1 MLSLGGF
8 GEKMQGS
15 VDSLNQGHRPR
26 ITHSIFTQRHQATMD
41 ATRKDFDEN
50 EDEVLK
56 VPNFS
61 LMERFLVV
69 GGNDPWLFFN
79 NIMKTAYP
87 ANKKKS
93 SNAIGNLRKELDVRR
108 LNCEFQE
115 EAEGLFGL
123 MKHNNS
129 EDKNVNRNWLH
140 KTVLNCGAIQ
150 FPSSTEELFA
160 ITKVRHLNFFESIIQ
175 ATVRNK
181 QQIFLLQ
188 LLSFGLIER

>member
-1 MLSLGGF
+1 M
-8 GEKMQGS
+8 
-15 VDSLNQGHRPR
+15 DY
-26 ITHSIFTQRHQATMD
+26 TQRHQAGMD
-41 ATRKDFDEN
+41 TIRKDFDEN
-50 EDEVLK
+50 EDEALK
-56 VPNFS
+56 VPNFL
-61 LMERFLVV
+61 LMEKFLVV
-69 GGNDPWLFFN
+69 GGNDPCLFFN
-79 NIMKTAYP
+79 NKMKAAYP

-160 ITKVRHLNFFESIIQ
+160 ITKVRHLNFLSLSFKLTSEK
-175 ATVRNK
+175 K
-181 QQIFLLQ
+181 QKIFLWQ
-188 LLSFGLIER
+188 LLSFGLIKRSRFCLKKKSTNFYGVILVQI